1 MRRVPE
7 VVLTF
12 DKSFIRDLMNEP
24 STNKN
29 DLKIMT
35 EMMKECIAEDLT
47 PRQKE
52 IFCLR
57 YYDQLRNKEI
67 AERLNLDETT
77 VSRTL
82 TRARNRIR
90 KSMRLYVKYLKLIRM
105 YFDE

>member
-12 DKSFIRDLMNEP
+12 DKSFIR
-24 STNKN
+24 

-82 TRARNRIR
+82 TRAKDRIRKR

-105 YFDE
+105 YLDE